1 MINNEPSDL
10 EDLQVLLLHSYLK
23 YTYIMELISNKHEFE
38 FRISSSGKSRN
49 IQHKHNFIDR
59 NFNFI
64 VET

>member
-1 MINNEPSDL
+1 
-10 EDLQVLLLHSYLK
+10 
-23 YTYIMELISNKHEFE
+23 MELISNKDLLE